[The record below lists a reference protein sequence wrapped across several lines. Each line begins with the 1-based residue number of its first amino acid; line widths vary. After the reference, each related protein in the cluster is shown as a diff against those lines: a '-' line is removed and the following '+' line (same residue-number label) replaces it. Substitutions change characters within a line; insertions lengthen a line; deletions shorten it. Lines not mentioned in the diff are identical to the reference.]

1 MSVNREDFKTS
12 GSFINPFDL
21 SFMLWKYKLEVR
33 RCAVL
38 KRGGGNRPTYLLTEI
53 FSVAYPSRILGL
65 QFETCKFINKS
76 PFLACLLIQLFP
88 L

>member
-53 FSVAYPSRILGL
+53 F
-65 QFETCKFINKS
+65 
-76 PFLACLLIQLFP
+76 
-88 L
+88 

>member
-38 KRGGGNRPTYLLTEI
+38 KRGVGI
-53 FSVAYPSRILGL
+53 GL
-65 QFETCKFINKS
+65 HICSLKYFE
-76 PFLACLLIQLFP
+76 
-88 L
+88 